1 MTAGDVASRVRRSGA
16 GAVVA
21 VAALQVVAVAATVAL
36 WFFHTVFAGG
46 ACDTRCDRAMADAA
60 GMLFVAVIGASVVIT
75 GAAAV
80 LAWRSGRDLAWVP
93 LVSTALVV
101 AGYLAA
107 VALFDSAMR

>member
-1 MTAGDVASRVRRSGA
+1 MLGHGSIMAAPADTRPAGSVRGMTAGDVASRVRRSGA

-21 VAALQVVAVAATVAL
+21 
-36 WFFHTVFAGG
+36 
-46 ACDTRCDRAMADAA
+46 
-60 GMLFVAVIGASVVIT
+60 VIT

-107 VALFDSAMR
+107 VTLVDSAMR